1 MQAFH
6 TLILFCQ
13 RNIPPLCENGEMCLH
28 WLFKGSVILVV
39 VFILARE
46 KCYSNTIGKLICI
59 FSSVLC
65 LLSKPFM
72 KLRSFFLIA
81 RSFIFCISSRCHIC
95 DIPVGF
101 CCEES
106 TEMFNFKCNFFTELA
121 YFLMFNICKNN
132 LSKLMI
138 RL

>member
-1 MQAFH
+1 MSLL
-6 TLILFCQ
+6 TL
-13 RNIPPLCENGEMCLH
+13 
-28 WLFKGSVILVV
+28 S
-39 VFILARE
+39 FI
-46 KCYSNTIGKLICI
+46 
-59 FSSVLC
+59 SSVLC
-65 LLSKPFM
+65 LLSKPCM

-106 TEMFNFKCNFFTELA
+106 MEMFKCNFFTELA